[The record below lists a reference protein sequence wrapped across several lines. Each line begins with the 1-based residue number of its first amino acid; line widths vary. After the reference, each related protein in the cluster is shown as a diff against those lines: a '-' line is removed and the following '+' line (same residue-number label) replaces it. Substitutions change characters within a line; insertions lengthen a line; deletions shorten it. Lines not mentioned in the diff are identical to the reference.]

1 MLNLH
6 CREIGAA
13 PFSPARSLIGKVPQD
28 KPWSLTRAK
37 RNREGGNACRDCV
50 QAQRTSLLLQLGR
63 KKKWQQTAITCL
75 KHSTVQGKPIPHP
88 PFVSTGIKL
97 LRAKAPWNSSQV
109 PGAVQAADQCR
120 MCALLPR
127 YNGSLFAAHIPYR
140 KQVFKRWKV
149 CYQNLPCSVNSLNT
163 LACPRG
169 LYYDRRMNDTEAFAN
184 QILQIII
191 HWQDFITQ
199 HLSTDSPS
207 MEITPSA
214 QPQRRARC

>member
-1 MLNLH
+1 MQGL
-6 CREIGAA
+6 CSGAA
-13 PFSPARSLIGKVPQD
+13 HKSAATARK
-28 KPWSLTRAK
+28 
-37 RNREGGNACRDCV
+37 
-50 QAQRTSLLLQLGR
+50 

-120 MCALLPR
+120 MCALVPR

-163 LACPRG
+163 LACPIG

-191 HWQDFITQ
+191 HRQDFITQ
-199 HLSTDSPS
+199 HLSTDNAS